1 MTDPGSSSSSEP
13 TPQAPARRG
22 RRKTKAER
30 RRERRTMIIVGSVMA
45 VIVLVAIV
53 GGIAFTYWEQRRN
66 SVDPTTVTLSV
77 TDSKGKNVTA
87 DPYQAC
93 ALGSTDCTEKSMT
106 KISLP
111 KDGKATIDVPSTVS
125 DTQWSLLTI
134 YEDNAKNDESVY
146 KAKDKKSVTID
157 GSKGGSR
164 LKVAEVH
171 AVLLGDK
178 SHDSDSSDDEDAYTM
193 VWAISPE

>member
-1 MTDPGSSSSSEP
+1 
-13 TPQAPARRG
+13 
-22 RRKTKAER
+22 
-30 RRERRTMIIVGSVMA
+30 
-45 VIVLVAIV
+45 
-53 GGIAFTYWEQRRN
+53 
-66 SVDPTTVTLSV
+66 
-77 TDSKGKNVTA
+77 
-87 DPYQAC
+87 
-93 ALGSTDCTEKSMT
+93 MT

-157 GSKGGSR
+157 GSKDGSR

-178 SHDSDSSDDEDAYTM
+178 SHGSDSSDDEDAYTM